1 MNRLISPERKCL
13 HYYLGRLLWTQGN
26 DCDLASMLLLKLD
39 SLLEGILFVRVD
51 YELSVCGINRLPIG
65 QYPDPCCGVRDAQH
79 TDDNF
84 QQPTTFPSRNP
95 RDA

>member
-13 HYYLGRLLWTQGN
+13 HYYLGRLLWTQRN

-39 SLLEGILFVRVD
+39 SLLESILFVRVD
-51 YELSVCGINRLPIG
+51 YELRIRSINRLSIRS
-65 QYPDPCCGVRDAQH
+65 YSDPGCSVRDTTY

-84 QQPTTFPSRNP
+84 QRSTTLQSRNP
-95 RDA
+95 SDA